1 MALALSAMPVVIHA
15 DDWIGRIA
23 GNAYI
28 TQLSIPG
35 AHDAGTGYGFTGF
48 YGTIAG
54 PSMALT
60 QDLTIEGMWD
70 CGVRAFD
77 LRPAMSS
84 GELQIFHG
92 VCQTKLSFAS
102 AINRLCD
109 LLALFCRVKKYS
121 PRPCVRDEGL
131 SASVVPPKLRTK
143 RHAAFPALTPQL
155 RPAHHGRLSG
165 WRWGPKRERLSPA
178 FPFCKPCGTPLAQSL
193 P

>member
-109 LLALFCRVKKYS
+109 LLDAHPSEF
-121 PRPCVRDEGL
+121 
-131 SASVVPPKLRTK
+131 AVVLM
-143 RHAAFPALTPQL
+143 RHETDGDSNNSGWAGEVSHILQTHAIRLIWS
-155 RPAHHGRLSG
+155 LSG
-165 WRWGPKRERLSPA
+165 P
-178 FPFCKPCGTPLAQSL
+178 T
-193 P
+193 

>member
-1 MALALSAMPVVIHA
+1 MTINQTSIPNNEKTNRGNGAGAIRNACCHPRTDERQEGHTDGLWPKRNSVWSGIHHGKSAILPTT
-15 DDWIGRIA
+15 A

-77 LRPAMSS
+77 LRVAGSRIP
-84 GELQIFHG
+84 
-92 VCQTKLSFAS
+92 
-102 AINRLCD
+102 
-109 LLALFCRVKKYS
+109 
-121 PRPCVRDEGL
+121 
-131 SASVVPPKLRTK
+131 ASVTIR
-143 RHAAFPALTPQL
+143 
-155 RPAHHGRLSG
+155 
-165 WRWGPKRERLSPA
+165 
-178 FPFCKPCGTPLAQSL
+178 
-193 P
+193 